1 MSVDQ
6 VIKSFYFQ
14 WLRTVMTNLLLK
26 GLHKQSKSRVNSEEW
41 QCSYKTSVNLYLV
54 GLSMYRRFFFIFYVV
69 SFLFHQISFY
79 YTHCVQICF
88 CNEPK
93 EIPVLIFILI
103 VCCYQRDYE
112 IYGNIALHFCGHSI
126 FVTVRFVV
134 LFFLSSINNWSYL
147 EGCRVTHMLAKYVW
161 FYNCIPADMSVRQNK
176 VKLKRAFK
184 T

>member
-54 GLSMYRRFFFIFYVV
+54 GFSMSRRFLFIFYVV

-79 YTHCVQICF
+79 YTHCVQIVF
-88 CNEPK
+88 VMNLK
-93 EIPVLIFILI
+93 KFLFLSLYWSSVVINGIMRFMEILL
-103 VCCYQRDYE
+103 C
-112 IYGNIALHFCGHSI
+112 I
-126 FVTVRFVV
+126 FVVIP
-134 LFFLSSINNWSYL
+134 FLSQCVLS
-147 EGCRVTHMLAKYVW
+147 
-161 FYNCIPADMSVRQNK
+161 FYFFSLQ
-176 VKLKRAFK
+176 
-184 T
+184 